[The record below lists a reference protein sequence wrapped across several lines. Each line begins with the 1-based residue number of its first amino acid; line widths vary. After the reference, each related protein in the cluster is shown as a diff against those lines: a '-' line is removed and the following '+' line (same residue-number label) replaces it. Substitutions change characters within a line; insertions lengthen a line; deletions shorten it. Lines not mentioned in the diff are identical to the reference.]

1 MPKIG
6 IDIVAVSRM
15 EKQMQNTHFLH
26 RVFTEKELAHGK
38 TAESL
43 AGIFAAKEA
52 YFKAV
57 GSGIKLPLTALEVL
71 HRESGRPYFNDKPN
85 TDLYISHDG
94 GLAVAAVIVEE

>member
-1 MPKIG
+1 MAKVG
-6 IDIVAVSRM
+6 IDIVAVSRI
-15 EKQMQNTHFLH
+15 EKQMQNARFLH
-26 RVFTEKELAHGK
+26 RVFTENELAHAK

-71 HRESGRPYFNDKPN
+71 HRESGRPYFRDKPN
-85 TDLYISHDG
+85 TDLSISHDG
-94 GLAVAAVIVEE
+94 GFAVAAVIVAE